1 VTIAR
6 AAEASNEGAAWLGAQ
21 ERRPPLRWQ
30 HTFSLFWFGET
41 ISVLGNTTSSV
52 LLPLLAVVE
61 LQASPWWVGLLTAA
75 SWVPWLVI
83 GLPAGA
89 WVDRGFR
96 PSPRALWVLRR
107 PGRVPVPVS
116 RAAVGCLALALRHR
130 WPLSVAAP
138 VVVVTGTCPA

>member
-1 VTIAR
+1 MTIAR

-61 LQASPWWVGLLTAA
+61 LQPGQHPGV
-75 SWVPWLVI
+75 
-83 GLPAGA
+83 
-89 WVDRGFR
+89 RGCGE
-96 PSPRALWVLRR
+96 VLSARSSTRR
-107 PGRVPVPVS
+107 MP
-116 RAAVGCLALALRHR
+116 
-130 WPLSVAAP
+130 
-138 VVVVTGTCPA
+138 